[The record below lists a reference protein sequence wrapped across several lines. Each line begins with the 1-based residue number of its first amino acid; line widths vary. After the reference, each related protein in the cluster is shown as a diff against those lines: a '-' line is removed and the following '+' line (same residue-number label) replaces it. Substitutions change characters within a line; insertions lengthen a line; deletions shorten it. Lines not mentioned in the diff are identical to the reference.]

1 MDRGAWKATVHK
13 VAESQ
18 TQLKRLNTHASRTEV
33 LWPVVFTYV
42 YRAQQNSFFKKIPK
56 QKGIQPSYWE
66 LVPSAC
72 HVTGS
77 LEGLVRSLFP
87 SKWLGHTIK
96 TDSLVSLYLMYIPK
110 VGWKIIVCQ
119 RIAEPWGFFSF
130 LTLPLWIWYLE
141 KILDQQPCIWNP
153 FIHETNL
160 SSSTV
165 LLHQYLSNGIKTF
178 TWIIH
183 SGPWLSNISPFGV
196 LDNRTT

>member
-1 MDRGAWKATVHK
+1 MK
-13 VAESQ
+13 
-18 TQLKRLNTHASRTEV
+18 QLVIL
-33 LWPVVFTYV
+33 
-42 YRAQQNSFFKKIPK
+42 SFFFSCNLIDYS
-56 QKGIQPSYWE
+56 QRTDAFELWYWRRLLRAPWTARKSTQSVLKE
-66 LVPSAC
+66 
-72 HVTGS
+72 
-77 LEGLVRSLFP
+77 SLFP

-183 SGPWLSNISPFGV
+183 SGPWLSNIRPFGV